1 MMVDDYSL
9 GVAVLPRGRYQ
20 WQLTD
25 AGENYSKFFCQL
37 YFSSPLDNPTTPT
50 TNRLSSPTT
59 TIILV
64 GHHAVL
70 HTSHGASAL
79 FLLSGLLSPQARHSR
94 PERRSI
100 AYKSRRWRRHRFHC
114 FPSASL
120 LWTQRE
126 GRKVPWY
133 GSQLADAAIEELRD
147 AVSALQESLALLM
160 SLPASSALAAVVDLD
175 VEDAED
181 DRETQVMSCTASKCP
196 MEYAMASEEMGCT
209 LELMTTDAAPTTIST
224 DPPKLSE
231 PTPQLLSCP
240 SCSVPMCP
248 PLQSTLLGAA
258 HSWVASIYR

>member
-1 MMVDDYSL
+1 MARLPFFSFLVYFLLRLVTLDLSVAQSPTNHDDGGVTASTASRLLPFSGPSAKAVKSL
-9 GVAVLPRGRYQ
+9 GTAH
-20 WQLTD
+20 
-25 AGENYSKFFCQL
+25 
-37 YFSSPLDNPTTPT
+37 SSPSNCQVS
-50 TNRLSSPTT
+50 NAARLLEPP
-59 TIILV
+59 
-64 GHHAVL
+64 H
-70 HTSHGASAL
+70 
-79 FLLSGLLSPQARHSR
+79 
-94 PERRSI
+94 
-100 AYKSRRWRRHRFHC
+100 
-114 FPSASL
+114 
-120 LWTQRE
+120 
-126 GRKVPWY
+126 
-133 GSQLADAAIEELRD
+133 LADAAIEELRD

>member
-1 MMVDDYSL
+1 MARLPFFSFLVYFLLRLVTLDLS
-9 GVAVLPRGRYQ
+9 VAQ
-20 WQLTD
+20 
-25 AGENYSKFFCQL
+25 
-37 YFSSPLDNPTTPT
+37 
-50 TNRLSSPTT
+50 SPTNHDDGGVT
-59 TIILV
+59 
-64 GHHAVL
+64 
-70 HTSHGASAL
+70 ASTASR
-79 FLLSGLLSPQARHSR
+79 LLPFSG
-94 PERRSI
+94 
-100 AYKSRRWRRHRFHC
+100 
-114 FPSASL
+114 PSAKAVKSL
-120 LWTQRE
+120 E
-126 GRKVPWY
+126 PPH
-133 GSQLADAAIEELRD
+133 LADAAIEELRD